1 MNELNHTLQNM
12 GGLQLLLALLFL
24 GSYAMLLGGFVDG
37 RAQAIAALVA
47 VVSAGA
53 FIARTRPWEHGVLLV
68 TFVVV
73 GMGVFIAAAWL
84 LTRLA
89 GRATGVE
96 PHSELMAGYPTQWL
110 DEDEARWAEAQAR
123 DSAGATSSPV
133 LPALTPQAAHNG

>member
-37 RAQAIAALVA
+37 RAQAVAALVSVASA
-47 VVSAGA
+47 VA
-53 FIARTRPWEHGVLLV
+53 FVARTSPWAHGVLLV

-73 GMGVFIAAAWL
+73 GMGVFIAVAWMV
-84 LTRLA
+84 TRLA

-110 DEDEARWAEAQAR
+110 EEDEARWAEAQSR
-123 DSAGATSSPV
+123 DAMPAPSPV
-133 LPALTPQAAHNG
+133 LPALGPQPAAHNG